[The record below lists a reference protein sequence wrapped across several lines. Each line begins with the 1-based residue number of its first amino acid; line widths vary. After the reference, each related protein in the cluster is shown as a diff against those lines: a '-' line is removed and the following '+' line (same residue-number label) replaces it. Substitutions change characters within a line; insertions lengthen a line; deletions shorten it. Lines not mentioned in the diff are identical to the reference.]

1 MKNSPFYS
9 SFFNIEFDPDEL
21 IYTVGDDNMYF
32 GMIIAPTQRALSVY
46 SKNHF
51 SNQKLNEMTDLNG
64 TNILKAVFT
73 YYSKIKRKDFYLNDL
88 AFYFKTKPN
97 LMEAGLITLW
107 RNGFISYD
115 RDLGLIEV

>member
-1 MKNSPFYS
+1 
-9 SFFNIEFDPDEL
+9 
-21 IYTVGDDNMYF
+21 MYF

-73 YYSKIKRKDFYLNDL
+73 YYSKM
-88 AFYFKTKPN
+88 AGEN
-97 LMEAGLITLW
+97 LM
-107 RNGFISYD
+107 FI
-115 RDLGLIEV
+115 IF